1 MATKSRKIR
10 RIEVCSRVQ
19 ARSARQCRLAHA
31 AVGRRIG
38 DLPEGPG
45 RGACR
50 NGPRRGLRLL
60 SGVDGAPVLQVR
72 AGLDKLAAQISRT
85 VLWADCLSGCVEAG
99 ASAFLECSP
108 GRALTNIHG

>member
-1 MATKSRKIR
+1 MKSAVEFRLDPLVNVASHTPRLTAASATFRKDLDAVHVATGR
-10 RIEVCSRVQ
+10 AEVCAS
-19 ARSARQCRLAHA
+19 SA
-31 AVGRRIG
+31 V
-38 DLPEGPG
+38 
-45 RGACR
+45 
-50 NGPRRGLRLL
+50 
-60 SGVDGAPVLQVR
+60 STAPVLQVR